1 MKTRIFI
8 TAAIIFFSTT
18 LAISAPKERTITF
31 RDALG
36 RTLCLPVISEEE
48 SAEATPFDTM
58 AEFSR
63 IRSNDINRVFDISQM
78 SKPEKEEELPFDLE
92 TVFNSVK

>member
-1 MKTRIFI
+1 MKTRILI
-8 TAAIIFFSTT
+8 TAAIIFISTT
-18 LAISAPKERTITF
+18 LAIAAPKERTITF

-36 RTLCLPVISEEE
+36 RTLTMPVINEEA
-48 SAEATPFDTM
+48 AETAPFDTR

-92 TVFNSVK
+92 TVFNSAK

>member
-1 MKTRIFI
+1 MKTRILI

-18 LAISAPKERTITF
+18 FAIAGSKERTLTF

-36 RTLCLPVISEEE
+36 RTLSLPVITEEASET
-48 SAEATPFDTM
+48 APFDTR

-63 IRSNDINRVFDISQM
+63 IRSNDINRVFDISRM

>member
-1 MKTRIFI
+1 MKTRILI

-36 RTLCLPVISEEE
+36 RTLCLPVLSEEA
-48 SAEATPFDTM
+48 AETAPFDTR

>member
-1 MKTRIFI
+1 MKTRIII
-8 TAAIIFFSTT
+8 TAAIIFFTTT
-18 LAISAPKERTITF
+18 LSVAGPKERTLTF

-36 RTLCLPVISEEE
+36 RTLSLPVITEEA
-48 SAEATPFDTM
+48 AETAPFDTR

-63 IRSNDINRVFDISQM
+63 IRSNAINQVFDISQM
-78 SKPEKEEELPFDLE
+78 IKPEKEEELPFDLE